1 MTKKVEA
8 GRFEPRNPVLQ
19 ASPLTPTPEGIA
31 GQCSKNVT
39 IYQKRAVSGFRFQ
52 VFERAMVSCFMLHV
66 TCYRKYSFPNHLFHV
81 SSFLLFQVSC
91 FHIVILFHVS
101 GLPQKFHLTVFMFP
115 VSCFKFLYCFMF
127 LVFLKVQP
135 SILYLCFQ
143 FHVSSF

>member
-52 VFERAMVSCFMLHV
+52 VFERAMVSCFVLHV

-81 SSFLLFQVSC
+81 SSFLFQVSC

-115 VSCFKFLYCFMF
+115 VLCFKFLYCFMF

>member
-39 IYQKRAVSGFRFQ
+39 IYQKRAVSGFRYLKEPWFLVSCYMLHVIESTLFQTICFMFQ
-52 VFERAMVSCFMLHV
+52 VFFCFKFLVS
-66 TCYRKYSFPNHLFHV
+66 
-81 SSFLLFQVSC
+81 
-91 FHIVILFHVS
+91 ILFHVS
-101 GLPQKFHLTVFMFP
+101 GLPQKFHLTVFMFQ

-135 SILYLCFQ
+135 SILYLFFQ